1 MLIITE
7 LMKKIAAEFQEAVT
21 RYFAGEATLDDVH
34 TAGKKTGVYPE
45 RNKAGES
52 YTIRVRIPSGV
63 ISYAQLQKITEI

>member
-34 TAGKKTGVYPE
+34 TAGKRQGYIQKETRQE
-45 RNKAGES
+45 RV
-52 YTIRVRIPSGV
+52 T
-63 ISYAQLQKITEI
+63 Q

>member
-52 YTIRVRIPSGV
+52 
-63 ISYAQLQKITEI
+63 